1 MQDLRDRRMVGFGQ
15 NFRVIPSVTFSGGNF
30 GGWPLVLAPLPLN
43 LAFFSPLGSEVCQK
57 TAL

>member
-1 MQDLRDRRMVGFGQ
+1 MVGFGQ

-43 LAFFSPLGSEVCQK
+43 LAFFSPFGSEVCQK